1 MYVYRVDG
9 NGERLFVKLR
19 KSESDMT
26 VESFKWSV
34 RDKLNIVE
42 ELSGCIPATMTLEE
56 SREEW
61 LKEHIGMI

>member
-1 MYVYRVDG
+1 M
-9 NGERLFVKLR
+9 FVKLR